1 MTHELFS
8 VWKNDGFNPKTPWSV
23 QFPKGILSYKTK
35 KKATAVADEA
45 KRIASTSGNDTA
57 ETLIRQEYV

>member
-23 QFPKGILSYKTK
+23 QFPKGIMSFKTK
-35 KKATAVADEA
+35 KKATEVAEAFKNDPQGCANRLAAAVDLW
-45 KRIASTSGNDTA
+45 KS
-57 ETLIRQEYV
+57 L